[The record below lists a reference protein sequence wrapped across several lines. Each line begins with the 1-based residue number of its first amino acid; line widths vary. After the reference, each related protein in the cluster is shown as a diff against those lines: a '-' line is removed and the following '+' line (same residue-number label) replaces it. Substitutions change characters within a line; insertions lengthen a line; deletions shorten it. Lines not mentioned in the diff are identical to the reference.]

1 MQTSEHHLACNTQ
14 AGQPPGVADPATQ
27 PACAHKSVTP
37 RTGDL
42 EIIDYYVAE
51 LNCPSYACVDPPNV
65 CNACIENWHC
75 TTCPADAGSGESG
88 SVDLGAVMAF
98 DGLQQSTIPVTPQH
112 LALQWRVDP
121 ATQPACPHKRL

>member
-1 MQTSEHHLACNTQ
+1 M
-14 AGQPPGVADPATQ
+14 V
-27 PACAHKSVTP
+27 
-37 RTGDL
+37 
-42 EIIDYYVAE
+42 DYWVAE